1 MARTRFANPRRVM
14 ALFLALTLVAGWA
27 RTVAAHAR
35 LERSFP
41 ADGAVLEEPPDRVE
55 LVFSEPVE
63 AAVSK
68 VTLERVGGE
77 PVELEDLES
86 EGNTLR
92 AAVTGKLEPG
102 EYVLNY
108 RVLSADGHPVEG
120 KVSFQVAAP
129 GPGTPED
136 EQDATQPESTTPPET
151 PGQGGDVR
159 AEDERGDANRGASWP
174 WILGSAAVLAAAL
187 LALGRR
193 R

>member
-1 MARTRFANPRRVM
+1 MATIRYASLLRVL
-14 ALFLALTLVAGWA
+14 ALFLAFMLVVAWA
-27 RTVAAHAR
+27 RPVAAHAS

-68 VTLERVGGE
+68 VTLERAGGE
-77 PVELEDLES
+77 PVELGELQS
-86 EGNTLR
+86 EGTTLR
-92 AAVTGKLEPG
+92 ADVAGELEPG

-120 KVSFQVAAP
+120 KVSFQVAAT

-136 EQDATQPESTTPPET
+136 EQKATQPESTTPPET
-151 PGQGGDVR
+151 PGEGDEARAAEKGGD
-159 AEDERGDANRGASWP
+159 AARGTPWP
-174 WILGSAAVLAAAL
+174 WIVGGAAVLAAAL
-187 LALGRR
+187 LTLGRR

>member
-1 MARTRFANPRRVM
+1 VARTRLANPRWVM
-14 ALFLALTLVAGWA
+14 ALFVALALLAAWA
-27 RTVAAHAR
+27 RAVAAHAS

-41 ADGAVLEEPPDRVE
+41 AEGAVLEEPPDRVE

-77 PVELEDLES
+77 PVELGDLES
-86 EGNTLR
+86 EGNALR
-92 AAVTGKLEPG
+92 AAVTGKLQPG
-102 EYVLNY
+102 EYALNY

-129 GPGTPED
+129 GPGTPGE
-136 EQDATQPESTTPPET
+136 EQDATQPDSTTPPQT
-151 PGQGGDVR
+151 PGQGGDAR
-159 AEDERGDANRGASWP
+159 AEEERGDANRGASWP
-174 WILGSAAVLAAAL
+174 WILGGAAVLAAAL
-187 LALGRR
+187 LARGRR